1 MPIVIRKKAAQ
12 PQSPEP
18 VVKVAP
24 RRGKVLDDMARGRVA
39 ANKNMLVPWVL
50 MAGYA
55 YYVHDQSMLSDE
67 LFDELMTKLKG
78 SWLSVK
84 HRHKKLIKME
94 HLKAGTLYDLKEQDY
109 PLLTRDAAASLL
121 KEHLGIKIDVVVV

>member
-1 MPIVIRKKAAQ
+1 MAIVIRKKAAVAQ
-12 PQSPEP
+12 PPEP
-18 VVKVAP
+18 VVKAAP
-24 RRGKVLDDMARGRVA
+24 RSRKVLDDMARGRVT
-39 ANKNMLVPWVL
+39 ANRNMIVPWVL

-67 LFDELMTKLKG
+67 LFDELMATLKG

-84 HRHKKLIKME
+84 HRHKKLISMD

-121 KEHLGIKIDVVVV
+121 KQHLGIKIDVVVV